1 MIKNRSVPT
10 DAPLPNIAYQ
20 DVAKAGAWLSA
31 TYGFVEHFRYNGDG
45 GAVGGMQMHLGNAWI
60 MLHQAKPGL
69 LSPSQLGRG
78 TQRVTIFV
86 QDVTAHFSRTK
97 AAGAKI
103 IEDLHVTIYGEQ
115 QYGVEDLDG
124 HVWIFS
130 QHYRDVTPAEWGAT
144 IAPR

>member
-1 MIKNRSVPT
+1 
-10 DAPLPNIAYQ
+10 
-20 DVAKAGAWLSA
+20 
-31 TYGFVEHFRYNGDG
+31 
-45 GAVGGMQMHLGNAWI
+45 
-60 MLHQAKPGL
+60 
-69 LSPSQLGRG
+69 
-78 TQRVTIFV
+78 VTIFV
-86 QDVTAHFSRTK
+86 EDVTAHFSRTK